1 MNAFSKDSDIVN
13 IILETKASMYM
24 LKSNNEKS
32 IVFSSGLIELKTK
45 KDSKGVLV
53 LKLNSNSELKEALKL
68 KEGDEESLKDIVV
81 EKIPAVGKKYSKQL
95 SLKY

>member
-1 MNAFSKDSDIVN
+1 
-13 IILETKASMYM
+13 MYM
-24 LKSNNEKS
+24 LKSNNEKA
-32 IVFSSGLIELKTK
+32 IVFSSDLIELKTK

-68 KEGDEESLKDIVV
+68 KKGDEESLKDIVV
-81 EKIPAVGKKYSKQL
+81 EKISAVGKKYSKQL